1 MDAAEYERRAREN
14 VAACE
19 KELGKLPEKDEM
31 AVGIM
36 VYRQMRAEEQA
47 KKEAADAR

>member
-1 MDAAEYERRAREN
+1 MDAAEYECRAREN

-19 KELGKLPEKDEM
+19 KELGKLSEKDEM

-36 VYRQMRAEEQA
+36 VYRQMRAEER
-47 KKEAADAR
+47 AREVRHGA